1 MDAEDWIQLMP
12 VRSLHSYDPR
22 IVAAH
27 GDELASV
34 MLMNEAPGPDE
45 ADGGIPLLGQQGANL
60 YHAFRK
66 AEVAWVAAHGEFV
79 WAKTTAAKA
88 DRLAK
93 KAAFLSSRA
102 KHITC
107 TNSYAQWPKSD
118 ADGRGFVAPA
128 AVDVLSIANLARI
141 QAEVR
146 PSHRVLLL
154 CGANAYLACFGE
166 ALKNP
171 QSRECTELTDAERAR
186 VNKRL
191 GSAFEAAWYLGHTR
205 RWSLHRAAIEE
216 ALQRVAVQAGWT
228 APVAEA

>member
-12 VRSLHSYDPR
+12 VPSLHSYDPR

-45 ADGGIPLLGQQGANL
+45 ADGEIPLFGQQGANL
-60 YHAFRK
+60 YHALRK
-66 AEVAWVAAHGEFV
+66 AGVPWAAAHGTFV
-79 WAKTTAAKA
+79 WAKTPVAAA

-107 TNSYAQWPKSD
+107 TNAYAQWPKSD
-118 ADGRGFVAPA
+118 ADGRGFVSPA
-128 AVDVLSIANLARI
+128 AIDVLSASNLARI
-141 QAEVR
+141 QAEVC
-146 PSHRVLLL
+146 PTHRVLLL
-154 CGANAYLACFGE
+154 CGANAYLACCGKT
-166 ALKNP
+166 LMSP
-171 QSRECTELTDAERAR
+171 QSRERTELTEAELAH
-186 VNKRL
+186 VNQRL
-191 GSAFEAAWYLGHTR
+191 GSAFDAGWYLGHTR
-205 RWSLHRAAIEE
+205 RWNMHQAAIGN

-228 APVAEA
+228 ASVAEA

>member
-1 MDAEDWIQLMP
+1 MP

-66 AEVAWVAAHGEFV
+66 AEVAWVAAHGTFV
-79 WAKTTAAKA
+79 WAKTLAATA

-107 TNSYAQWPKSD
+107 TNAYAQWPKTE
-118 ADGRGFVAPA
+118 AEGRGFIAPA
-128 AVDVLSIANLARI
+128 AVDVLSTANLARM
-141 QAEVR
+141 QGEVR
-146 PSHRVLLL
+146 ASHRILLL
-154 CGANAYLACFGE
+154 CGASAYLACCGE
-166 ALKNP
+166 TLMSP
-171 QSRECTELTDAERAR
+171 QSREGTELTETELAR
-186 VNKRL
+186 VNDRL
-191 GSAFEAAWYLGHTR
+191 GSAFEAGWYLGHTR
-205 RWSLHRAAIEE
+205 RWNMRQAVIGN

-228 APVAEA
+228 APAGAA